1 MVNGLTTF
9 QKHFADYTDS
19 YILIGGSACETNL
32 SRQQMPFRATRDLD
46 IVLCIEALDTGFI
59 QAFWDFVSA
68 GKYAIGEKSSGEK
81 QFFRFRNPED
91 PNYP

>member
-81 QFFRFRNPED
+81 
-91 PNYP
+91 